1 MDTLNNNNYHKQKCE
16 ELRKIRVKMADTLGV
31 PYVVRKEPCNFK
43 GECRGTCPACYME
56 EKVLMVRIYELS
68 IDGRMDMLFGEDIKV
83 LKEKAFDEPLEM
95 GDIEMGEIEMDD
107 AIEMDDDITPFG
119 FEDDITLEPTTD
131 NGGFGKPVGPMTPFD
146 IPPFTPM
153 SGQIIPPPWEPMPQ
167 PDSIKPKS
175 DKDKAVKDK
184 KGIKIPG
191 FLKGN
196 K

>member
-1 MDTLNNNNYHKQKCE
+1 
-16 ELRKIRVKMADTLGV
+16 
-31 PYVVRKEPCNFK
+31 
-43 GECRGTCPACYME
+43 
-56 EKVLMVRIYELS
+56 
-68 IDGRMDMLFGEDIKV
+68 
-83 LKEKAFDEPLEM
+83 M
-95 GDIEMGEIEMDD
+95 GDIQICGDIW
-107 AIEMDDDITPFG
+107 DDDIETDDSVPHFG
-119 FEDDITLEPTTD
+119 FEDDAILKPTTD